1 VFFDI
6 HTSRRSFYAA
16 FNNIH
21 SHAKTLEEP
30 VQLALFESYC
40 LPLLTFAAGAVAYNQ
55 QQVRALNSRWNTIYG
70 TELYFLFLISIFGRA
85 SKVILMV

>member
-30 VQLALFESYC
+30 VQLDLFESYC
-40 LPLLTFAAGAVAYNQ
+40 LPLLTFAAGTVAYNQ
-55 QQVRALNSRWNTIYG
+55 QQVRDLKSRWNTMYG
-70 TELYFLFLISIFGRA
+70 TELYSISIVGRA